1 MATDPPKPAS
11 PGDASSGEV
20 YFGDPTRSMELLWQ
34 GQRGD
39 ASAVNELFGRYM
51 PRMRR
56 VVRIKVS
63 GSLRTRLDP
72 EDVLQETMMIAVRKL
87 SELEVRTPSSIM
99 QWLAKIA
106 DYQIKNKLDYLRAE
120 KRDSARERRLKT
132 DDAST
137 DSSVSG
143 IVVPFQGPTPSQYY
157 ARTELEGLI
166 DSQLEQLDPPDYREV
181 ILMRDY
187 YELDWEAIRE
197 SLGRPSAEA
206 VQDLYH
212 RAHKRLRER
221 MRHYLR

>member
-1 MATDPPKPAS
+1 MAAETPKPAN
-11 PGDASSGEV
+11 PGDASSEI
-20 YFGDPTRSMELLWQ
+20 YLGDPTRSMELLWQ

-120 KRDSARERRLKT
+120 KRDTARERRLKT

-166 DSQLEQLDPPDYREV
+166 DSHLEQLDPPDYREV

-221 MRHYLR
+221 MRHYLG

>member
-1 MATDPPKPAS
+1 MGEHQPAADPSGFRRFADRLAGGERDAAS
-11 PGDASSGEV
+11 
-20 YFGDPTRSMELLWQ
+20 ELLA
-34 GQRGD
+34 RY
-39 ASAVNELFGRYM
+39 AVQLVGLA
-51 PRMRR
+51 RR
-56 VVRIKVS
+56 RL
-63 GSLRTRLDP
+63 GTRLRSKEDP